1 MRQVKPMSLAR
12 RPPCVL
18 LPVGT
23 HLALAIFGS
32 SGALW
37 AAQVTL
43 PVSFLAE
50 LPPDQERAQG
60 MGMAASMNVTASA
73 IGGALVGVARVTSA
87 ASSITLA
94 GVVSVA
100 FALWPCVLWVGRGSR
115 ASHRDAMPR
124 ETEAAN
130 R

>member
-1 MRQVKPMSLAR
+1 MSLAR
-12 RPPCVL
+12 RLPCVL

-60 MGMAASMNVTASA
+60 MGMAASMNVTVSA
-73 IGGALVGVARVTSA
+73 IGGALVGGVARMTSA
-87 ASSITLA
+87 ASAITLA
-94 GVVSVA
+94 GVASVA
-100 FALWPCVLWVGRGSR
+100 FALWPCVLWVRRGSG

-124 ETEAAN
+124 ETEAAS